1 MIPDPTHS
9 QETLDRHMRKVQLG
23 NKTHAM
29 LREVRNKVLELL
41 AEDFAINNM
50 AAVLKTSEIQNEI
63 KEANLAIQEPLHII
77 LTGN

>member
-1 MIPDPTHS
+1 
-9 QETLDRHMRKVQLG
+9 MRKVQLG